1 MMGTVVRGLTAEG
14 LIGGGGSAA
23 DRSPAGL
30 RDDAVRACAPAFAP
44 LQIVIKELGASA
56 RAAIHSPPATVGDHA
71 LPLPINDLTAS
82 SNPVVLVLD
91 DNRLRN
97 LGTELISVNRS
108 CEDADAG

>member
-1 MMGTVVRGLTAEG
+1 MGTVVRGLTAEG

-30 RDDAVRACAPAFAP
+30 RDDAVRACVAVIAA
-44 LQIVIKELGASA
+44 LQTVITDPGASA
-56 RAAIHSPPATVGDHA
+56 RTALHSPGATGEDHA

-91 DNRLRN
+91 DNRLRD